1 MKQVLDQIK
10 KIWSE
15 LTPTH
20 RIIVSTATVAVIA
33 GIGALLYWAQRP
45 DMKLLF
51 GKLGEKEA
59 SEVVTALEEQGIPF
73 ELGAGGSAI
82 YVPSKDVY
90 RVRMDLAAK
99 GLPNTE
105 GVGFEIFD
113 RSNFGI
119 SDFVQRTNY
128 TRALQGELSRT
139 VAQMQGVKAA
149 RVMIVMPESRLLV
162 RTTDSR
168 PTASVFVDTGTNT
181 LDKSAVNSIRSLVA
195 NSVEGLKLDDVAV
208 VDSAGNVLS
217 DELKS
222 DPQLSSA
229 SSIVKYRQQTEEY
242 LAAKVE
248 TMLAKVLKP
257 GNAVV
262 RVAAEINT
270 QALTRTEE
278 KFDPEGQVP
287 RQETLI
293 EDTQST
299 REEAP
304 EGAAGVG
311 TAANVP
317 TDRPPQQVP
326 TKSSDSARSSRTQS
340 YEINKTLT
348 NIVQNPGEITRITAA
363 VFLAERSAETGEP
376 LPRSPQ
382 EIDSI
387 RSMVINTLGIV
398 VPRGESPNDFVSIT
412 EMPFPPSSIA
422 PDPAADRFGQYME
435 FIRPIAALVI
445 AAIVFGIFFFML
457 RRAKPEEIS
466 FELVDDSMQNKPAGA
481 LPDAQTSE
489 DAEQQ
494 GEEKPDPM
502 SFLPAARNLKVSP
515 ELLNQLIRQ
524 KPENVGATL
533 REWLLNKTS
542 T

>member
-20 RIIVSTATVAVIA
+20 RIIVSTATVAVLA

-162 RTTDSR
+162 RTADSR
-168 PTASVFVDTGTNT
+168 PTASVFVDTGSNT

-195 NSVEGLKLDDVAV
+195 NSVEGLKPDDVAV

-363 VFLAERSAETGEP
+363 VFLAERSAETGDP

-387 RSMVINTLGIV
+387 RSMVINTLGIII
-398 VPRGESPNDFVSIT
+398 PRGESPNDFVSIT

-466 FELVDDSMQNKPAGA
+466 FELVDDSMQNQPAGA
-481 LPDAQTSE
+481 LPDAQSSE
-489 DAEQQ
+489 GGEQA
-494 GEEKPDPM
+494 EEKPDPM

>member
-59 SEVVTALEEQGIPF
+59 SEVVAALEEQGIPF
-73 ELGAGGSAI
+73 ELGGGGSAI

-99 GLPNTE
+99 GLPNTD

-168 PTASVFVDTGTNT
+168 PTASVFVDTGSST
-181 LDKSAVNSIRSLVA
+181 LIWHIVNYIRSLVA
-195 NSVEGLKLDDVAV
+195 NSFDWLKLDDVAV
-208 VDSAGNVLS
+208 VDSAGNFLS

-278 KFDPEGQVP
+278 TFDPEGQVP

-326 TKSSDSARSSRTQS
+326 TKSSDTARSSRTQS

-348 NIVQNPGEITRITAA
+348 NIVQNPGEITRVTAA

-376 LPRSPQ
+376 LPRTPQ

-398 VPRGESPNDFVSIT
+398 VPKNESPADFVSIT
-412 EMPFPPSSIA
+412 EMPFPLSSLA

-466 FELVDDSMQNKPAGA
+466 FELVEDSMQNQPAGA
-481 LPDAQTSE
+481 LPDAQPLG
-489 DAEQQ
+489 D
-494 GEEKPDPM
+494 GEEEQKPDPM
-502 SFLPAARNLKVSP
+502 SFLPAAKNLKVSP

-533 REWLLNKTS
+533 REWLLNKSS

>member
-1 MKQVLDQIK
+1 MKQALEQIK

-20 RIIVSTATVAVIA
+20 RIIVSAATVAVVAGIA
-33 GIGALLYWAQRP
+33 GLLYWAQRP
-45 DMKLLF
+45 DMKLLY

-59 SEVVTALEEQGIPF
+59 SEVVASLEEQGIKF

-99 GLPNTE
+99 GLPNTD

-168 PTASVFVDTGTNT
+168 PTASVFVDTGSST

-278 KFDPEGQVP
+278 TFDPEGQVP

-326 TKSSDSARSSRTQS
+326 TKSSDTARSSRTQS

-348 NIVQNPGEITRITAA
+348 NIVQNPGEITRVTAA

-376 LPRSPQ
+376 LPRTPQ

-398 VPRGESPNDFVSIT
+398 VPKNESPADFVSIT
-412 EMPFPPSSIA
+412 EMPFPLSSLA

-466 FELVDDSMQNKPAGA
+466 FELVEDSMQNQPAGA
-481 LPDAQTSE
+481 LPDAQPLG
-489 DAEQQ
+489 D
-494 GEEKPDPM
+494 GEEEQKPDPM
-502 SFLPAARNLKVSP
+502 SFLPAAKNLKVSP

-533 REWLLNKTS
+533 REWLLNKSS

>member
-1 MKQVLDQIK
+1 MKQALEQIK

-20 RIIVSTATVAVIA
+20 RIIVSAATVAVVAGIA
-33 GIGALLYWAQRP
+33 GLLYWAQRP
-45 DMKLLF
+45 DMKLLY

-59 SEVVTALEEQGIPF
+59 SEVVASLEEQGIKF

-99 GLPNTE
+99 GLPNTD

-168 PTASVFVDTGTNT
+168 PTASVFVDTGSNT

-278 KFDPEGQVP
+278 TFDPEGQVP

-326 TKSSDSARSSRTQS
+326 TKSSDTARSSRTQS

-348 NIVQNPGEITRITAA
+348 NIVQNPGEITRVTAA

-376 LPRSPQ
+376 LPRTPQ

-398 VPRGESPNDFVSIT
+398 VPKNESPADFVSIT
-412 EMPFPPSSIA
+412 EMPFPLSSLA

-466 FELVDDSMQNKPAGA
+466 FELVEDSMQNQPAGA
-481 LPDAQTSE
+481 LPDAQPLG
-489 DAEQQ
+489 D
-494 GEEKPDPM
+494 GEEEQKPDPM
-502 SFLPAARNLKVSP
+502 SFLPAAKNLKVSP

-533 REWLLNKTS
+533 REWLLNKSS

>member
-1 MKQVLDQIK
+1 MKQALEQIK

-20 RIIVSTATVAVIA
+20 RIIVSAATVAVVAGIA
-33 GIGALLYWAQRP
+33 GLLYWAQRP
-45 DMKLLF
+45 DMKLLY

-59 SEVVTALEEQGIPF
+59 SEVVASLEEQGIKF

-99 GLPNTE
+99 GLPNTD

-119 SDFVQRTNY
+119 SDFVKRTNY

-168 PTASVFVDTGTNT
+168 PTASVFVDTGSST

-257 GNAVV
+257 GPAVV

-278 KFDPEGQVP
+278 TFDPEGQVP

-326 TKSSDSARSSRTQS
+326 TKSSDTARSSRTQS

-348 NIVQNPGEITRITAA
+348 NIVQNPGEITRVTAA

-376 LPRSPQ
+376 LPRTPQ

-398 VPRGESPNDFVSIT
+398 VPKNESPADYVSIT
-412 EMPFPPSSIA
+412 EMPFPLSSLA

-466 FELVDDSMQNKPAGA
+466 FELVEDSMQNQPAGA
-481 LPDAQTSE
+481 LPDAQPLG
-489 DAEQQ
+489 D
-494 GEEKPDPM
+494 GEEEQKPDPM
-502 SFLPAARNLKVSP
+502 SFLPAAKNLKVSP

-533 REWLLNKTS
+533 REWLLNKSS

>member
-466 FELVDDSMQNKPAGA
+466 FELVDDSMQNKSAGA

>member
-1 MKQVLDQIK
+1 MKQALEQIK

-20 RIIVSTATVAVIA
+20 RIIVSAATVAVVAGIA
-33 GIGALLYWAQRP
+33 GLLYWAQRP
-45 DMKLLF
+45 DMKLLY

-59 SEVVTALEEQGIPF
+59 SEVVASLEEQGIKF

-99 GLPNTE
+99 GLPNTD

-168 PTASVFVDTGTNT
+168 PTASVFVDTGSST

-326 TKSSDSARSSRTQS
+326 TKSSDTARSSRTQS

-348 NIVQNPGEITRITAA
+348 NIVQNPGEITRVTAA

-376 LPRSPQ
+376 LPRTPQ

-398 VPRGESPNDFVSIT
+398 VPKNESPADFVSIT
-412 EMPFPPSSIA
+412 EMPFPLSSLA

-466 FELVDDSMQNKPAGA
+466 FELVEDSMQNQPAGA
-481 LPDAQTSE
+481 LPDAQPLG
-489 DAEQQ
+489 D
-494 GEEKPDPM
+494 GEEEQKPDPM
-502 SFLPAARNLKVSP
+502 SFLPAAKNLKVSP

-533 REWLLNKTS
+533 REWLLNKSS

>member
-1 MKQVLDQIK
+1 
-10 KIWSE
+10 
-15 LTPTH
+15 
-20 RIIVSTATVAVIA
+20 
-33 GIGALLYWAQRP
+33 
-45 DMKLLF
+45 
-51 GKLGEKEA
+51 
-59 SEVVTALEEQGIPF
+59 
-73 ELGAGGSAI
+73 
-82 YVPSKDVY
+82 
-90 RVRMDLAAK
+90 
-99 GLPNTE
+99 
-105 GVGFEIFD
+105 
-113 RSNFGI
+113 
-119 SDFVQRTNY
+119 
-128 TRALQGELSRT
+128 
-139 VAQMQGVKAA
+139 VKAA

-168 PTASVFVDTGTNT
+168 PTASVFVDTGSST

-278 KFDPEGQVP
+278 TFDPEGQVP

-326 TKSSDSARSSRTQS
+326 TKSSDTARSSRTQS

-348 NIVQNPGEITRITAA
+348 NIVQNPGEITRVTAA

-376 LPRSPQ
+376 LPRTPQ

-398 VPRGESPNDFVSIT
+398 VPKNESPADFVSIT
-412 EMPFPPSSIA
+412 EMPFPLSSLA

-466 FELVDDSMQNKPAGA
+466 FELVEDSMQNQPAGA
-481 LPDAQTSE
+481 LPDAQPLG
-489 DAEQQ
+489 D
-494 GEEKPDPM
+494 GEEEQKPDPM
-502 SFLPAARNLKVSP
+502 SFLPAAKNLKVSP

-533 REWLLNKTS
+533 REWLLNKSS